1 MSAKTTTTK
10 ITGDRK
16 RRRDPTSELNAQQEK
31 FCQRYALHK
40 NGAQA
45 YGEAYPKS
53 LTNTSQYRA
62 ESASRMLA
70 QPKISSR
77 IKHLSEKIAEIAD
90 KKFEVTATRV
100 LQELAAIAFQNAD
113 DYFEWGSFTREKLRK
128 SKETGLY
135 EPMLDQNGEPLV
147 EEVPFARIKPSTAL
161 SREQKAAVVAVSET
175 ISRTGDRVIEAKMAD
190 KLSALKLIG
199 QHLGM
204 FKELRE
210 VTGKN
215 GQPIQQNVTHT
226 LPDLKQVNDPIE
238 ALKQFEAL
246 RMGLHAGTA

>member
-1 MSAKTTTTK
+1 MSVTNTK
-10 ITGDRK
+10 RGKQNRK
-16 RRRDPTSELNAQQEK
+16 KRHDPTNGLTPQQEK
-31 FCQRYALHK
+31 FCQHYALHK

-45 YGEAYPKS
+45 YFEAFPRSRKS
-53 LTNTSQYRA
+53 NAQARAVHASQL
-62 ESASRMLA
+62 LA
-70 QPKISSR
+70 QHKIRVR
-77 IKHLSEKIAEIAD
+77 IEALAAKVAETAD
-90 KKFEVTATRV
+90 KKFEVKVERV

-113 DYFEWGSFTREKLRK
+113 DYFEWGTYKREQRRK

-135 EPMLDQNGEPLV
+135 EPMLDQDGKPLT
-147 EEVPFARIKPSTAL
+147 EEVPFARIKPSDQLT
-161 SREQKAAVVAVSET
+161 REQKAAMVAVSET

-210 VTGKN
+210 VTGKD
-215 GQPIQQNVTHT
+215 GKPIQQNVVHT
-226 LPDLKQVNDPIE
+226 MPDLKNVSDPAE

>member
-1 MSAKTTTTK
+1 MSAKTK
-10 ITGDRK
+10 KLTGDRK
-16 RRRDPTSELNAQQEK
+16 KRRDPTDELNPQQEK

-53 LTNTSQYRA
+53 LTKTAQYRA
-62 ESASRMLA
+62 ENASRMLV
-70 QPKISSR
+70 QRKIVAR
-77 IKHLSEKIAEIAD
+77 ITRLGQIVTEVAE

-128 SKETGLY
+128 NKETGLY

-147 EEVPFARIKPSTAL
+147 EEVPFARIKPSTDL

-175 ISRTGDRVIEAKMAD
+175 ISRTGDRVVEAKMAD

-215 GQPIQQNVTHT
+215 GQPIQQNVMHT